1 MINRILKLLNSREF
15 NTLRNYYSEGTIF
28 GPLNLERKETR
39 HSSFFGWFF
48 NPKTNRALG
57 TAPLEALLRLV
68 ATKIDTGN
76 AAIKSLIVKLISG
89 NYTME
94 IIEDITCEKCTGA
107 INGNNDKDRIY
118 IWTVLKI
125 GYAVGDDNIKEFIVP
140 LAIENKIYSNES
152 DGQTTIYPKS
162 MNCYGER
169 RFPIGIL
176 LSPEGN
182 KVHNLFSVPISY
194 QELLDYVIEPLVD
207 NVAESQRLWVES
219 YIRNLS
225 VTINSDSSYTI
236 LAVSK
241 KERELVN
248 KFFDLDSDLINAV
261 FVSQFTKTNAVK
273 IIGKE
278 CYGRA
283 IDLVNED
290 SEKLFADVWSVNEEL
305 FKTAIFVYH
314 RPKISEFY
322 NIFKASNRSDVKY
335 KVYDKDGNEIF
346 PEKFMKMAKTAC
358 AIFKAYLKANPAT
371 TLDELRKVF
380 PVTLNDDLHR
390 HYDELFF
397 EYPQECDEG
406 GYEILTRTEGK
417 YKGNEAPAEWD
428 FYLADELLLDVDGK
442 KVICPKKWTA
452 SDFARLMEHIQKWDY
467 IKVQVF

>member
-1 MINRILKLLNSREF
+1 MINRILKLLNSREL
-15 NTLRNYYSEGTIF
+15 NVLRNYYSEGTIF
-28 GPLNLERKETR
+28 GPLNLECKETR
-39 HSSFFGWFF
+39 HSSFLGWFF
-48 NPKTNRALG
+48 NPKTNRTLG

-68 ATKIDTGN
+68 ATKIDTSSVD
-76 AAIKSLIVKLISG
+76 IKPLIFKLISG

-94 IIEDITCEKCTGA
+94 IIEDVTCEN
-107 INGNNDKDRIY
+107 INGNNDKDRID

-125 GYAVGDDNIKEFIVP
+125 GYAVDDDNVKEFIVP
-140 LAIENKIYSNES
+140 LSIGNKIIYSIES
-152 DGQTTIYPKS
+152 DDQTTKYAQA
-162 MNCYGER
+162 MNCR
-169 RFPIGIL
+169 RFPIGII

-182 KVHNLFSVPISY
+182 KAQRLVFYSISY

-261 FVSQFTKTNAVK
+261 FVSQFTETNAVK

-278 CYGRA
+278 CYDRA
-283 IDLVNED
+283 MALVNED

-322 NIFKASNRSDVKY
+322 NIFKASNRSNVKY

-346 PEKFMKMAKTAC
+346 PEKFLKMAKTAC

-390 HYDELFF
+390 YYDELFF
-397 EYPQECDEG
+397 ENPQECNEE

-417 YKGNEAPAEWD
+417 YKGNEAPAELD

-452 SDFARLMEHIQKWDY
+452 SDFARLLEHIQKWDY

>member
-1 MINRILKLLNSREF
+1 MTNRILNMLNSREF

-28 GPLNLERKETR
+28 GSLNLERKETR
-39 HSSFFGWFF
+39 HSTFLAWLL
-48 NPKTNRALG
+48 NPKTNQALG

-76 AAIKSLIVKLISG
+76 VDIKPLIAKLISG

-94 IIEDITCEKCTGA
+94 IIEDVTCEKCTGA
-107 INGNNDKDRIY
+107 IYGNGDKDRID

-125 GYAVGDDNIKEFIVP
+125 GYAVCDDDIREFIVP
-140 LAIENKIYSNES
+140 LAIENKIYSEES
-152 DGQTTIYPKS
+152 EGQTTKYTQA
-162 MNCYGER
+162 MNCYGEQC
-169 RFPIGIL
+169 FPIGIL
-176 LSPEGN
+176 LTPEGD
-182 KVHNLFSVPISY
+182 KAQSYSFYSLSY
-194 QELLDYVIEPLVD
+194 QELLDYVIEPLVG
-207 NVAESQRLWVES
+207 NVAESQRPWVES

-225 VTINSDSSYTI
+225 VTINSEASYTI

-241 KERELVN
+241 KERELVD
-248 KFFDLDSDLINAV
+248 KFFDLDSDLINAI
-261 FVSQFTKTNAVK
+261 FASQFTETNAVK
-273 IIGKE
+273 IISKE
-278 CYGRA
+278 CYDRA
-283 IDLVNED
+283 MALVNED

-305 FKTAIFVYH
+305 FKTAIFVHH

-346 PEKFMKMAKTAC
+346 PGKFMKMAKTAC

-390 HYDELFF
+390 YYDELFF
-397 EYPQECDEG
+397 EYPQEYNEE

-417 YKGNEAPAEWD
+417 YKGNEARAEWD
-428 FYLADELLLDVDGK
+428 FYLDDQLLLDVDGK

-452 SDFARLMEHIQKWDY
+452 SDFARLLEHIRPLDY
-467 IKVQVF
+467 IKVQAF